1 MFIKSLPGLGR
12 SCRDLANPII
22 LIFLVLVTLLPV
34 SELSA
39 ASTSVRETEAVGIL
53 AKMEA
58 SYAKVSTYQTEME
71 VREYR
76 KGKYLQTKRFLYTFK
91 KPNQLR
97 IDMQSPQPGTVL
109 VYPDKTG
116 KVTLRPGG
124 WTGFVTLHLA
134 PDNSMLS
141 SGSGQRI
148 DQSDF
153 GLLLR
158 NIRHSLT
165 DQRRGEITLSEKE
178 GRISIEV
185 LADDHFLPGVQT
197 LYRFVFDSAR
207 GLPLE
212 EHEATPKGAPKKVT
226 IFGKLKS
233 SIPIKEDFFAVKG

>member
-1 MFIKSLPGLGR
+1 VFIKSTPGLGR
-12 SCRDLANPII
+12 YCRGLTGPACWILLILA
-22 LIFLVLVTLLPV
+22 VLLPV
-34 SELSA
+34 GQVWAGSTPAQESEAL
-39 ASTSVRETEAVGIL
+39 GIL
-53 AKMEA
+53 TRMEA
-58 SYAKVSTYQTEME
+58 SYAKVSAYQTEME

-76 KGKYLQTKRFLYTFK
+76 KGKHLETKRFLYTFK

-97 IDMQSPQPGTVL
+97 IDMRSPQPGTVL
-109 VYPDKTG
+109 VYPDKQG

-134 PDNSMLS
+134 PDNSMLATE
-141 SGSGQRI
+141 SGARI

-165 DQRRGEITLSEKE
+165 DQRRGEITLSEAE

-212 EHEATPKGAPKKVT
+212 EQEATPKGVPKRVT

-233 SIPIKEDFFAVKG
+233 SITIREDFFAVKG